1 MPKIANSNPTVHAQP
16 LPVQNPYAN
25 ASSKPARISKIIVK
39 DSTLH
44 RMCRINSNLAAAT
57 TKIAN
62 VARDIS
68 RNARRVTAAGLFVL
82 SMDGLLSGLRL
93 SWRVIVE
100 FGQPTF
106 FSQPY
111 LELISTA
118 I

>member
-1 MPKIANSNPTVHAQP
+1 
-16 LPVQNPYAN
+16 
-25 ASSKPARISKIIVK
+25 
-39 DSTLH
+39 
-44 RMCRINSNLAAAT
+44 
-57 TKIAN
+57 
-62 VARDIS
+62 
-68 RNARRVTAAGLFVL
+68 VTAAGLFVL